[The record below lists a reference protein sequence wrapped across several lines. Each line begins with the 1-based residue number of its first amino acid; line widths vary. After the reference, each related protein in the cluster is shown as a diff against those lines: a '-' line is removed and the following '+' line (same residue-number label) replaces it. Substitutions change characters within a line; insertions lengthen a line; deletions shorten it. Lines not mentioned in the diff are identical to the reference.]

1 MAGLEDIPD
10 GYQDAWSNLHSITE
24 VILPTRSENR
34 AFCPN
39 SDRIKKIARYG
50 PKYINMWKACR
61 AVESMGVMAGD
72 ETDWDCSH
80 CILPITGGTGNQ
92 SQSGG
97 RRCQTGSQSQLGQC
111 QTDSQS
117 QCTVGQNLKQ
127 GG

>member
-1 MAGLEDIPD
+1 MARNIATCGKPVGL
-10 GYQDAWSNLHSITE
+10 WSLW
-24 VILPTRSENR
+24 
-34 AFCPN
+34 
-39 SDRIKKIARYG
+39 G
-50 PKYINMWKACR
+50 M
-61 AVESMGVMAGD
+61 MAGD